1 MKNVV
6 LIFLFLFSVTIQA
19 NSRGQLITNIARLSE
34 RVGVIVGDSEVSNE
48 ELRLV
53 QEDLKN
59 IVDRLRN
66 RGGTTSCLEFTLDIY
81 ERTYAGSTALKK
93 AQEACKRITDTS
105 LVKFVFE
112 IYLESYTERFALDK
126 AIDSTEGNNYRG
138 KSEELEFIFTVYKE
152 NYTSRF
158 AIDKSLE
165 KIVLLPRNSMDCLEI
180 SYRSL
185 SRSYTSKHAMDK
197 AIDSCSNPIR

>member
-1 MKNVV
+1 MKNVI
-6 LIFLFLFSVTIQA
+6 LIFLFLFSATIQA
-19 NSRGQLITNIARLSE
+19 NSRGQVIDNISRLSE
-34 RVGVIVGDSEVSNE
+34 RIGIIVGDSEVSNE

-59 IVDRLRN
+59 IVERLRN
-66 RGGTTSCLEFTLDIY
+66 RGGSTNCLEFTLDIY
-81 ERTYAGSTALKK
+81 ERTYTGSTALRK
-93 AQEACKRITDTS
+93 AQEACKRITDTR

-138 KSEELEFIFTVYKE
+138 KSEELEFIFTIYKE

-158 AIDKSLE
+158 AIDKALE
-165 KIVLLPRNSMDCLEI
+165 KVLLLPRNSMSCLEV
-180 SYRSL
+180 SYRTL
-185 SRSYTSKHAMDK
+185 SRSYTSMYAIDK
-197 AIDSCSNPIR
+197 AIDSCSNPIQ